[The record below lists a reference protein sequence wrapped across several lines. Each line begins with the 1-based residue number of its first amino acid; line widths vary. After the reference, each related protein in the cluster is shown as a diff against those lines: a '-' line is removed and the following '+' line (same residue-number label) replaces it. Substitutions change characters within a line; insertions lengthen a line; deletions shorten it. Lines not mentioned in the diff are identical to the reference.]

1 MKQTDTLNSL
11 SRGEADKPLRMTT
24 NNLAE
29 TLQCNVEKKS
39 PNKIV

>member
-11 SRGEADKPLRMTT
+11 SRGEADKPLNMTT

-29 TLQCNVEKKS
+29 TLQSNLEKK
-39 PNKIV
+39 IT